1 MLLVAIFEKV
11 VAKLFFGLV
20 KFSVC
25 LYVFS
30 IKPFCKICRVGGI
43 KCIVCAENSFMHIAR
58 KS

>member
-1 MLLVAIFEKV
+1 MLFVTILKKV
-11 VAKLFFGLV
+11 VAKLFFGRV

-30 IKPFCKICRVGGI
+30 IKPFCKICGVGGI